1 MPVSGL
7 QNFHNFTVRH
17 YCRSP
22 INFVASIPVF
32 ALAIG
37 GDYTLRQEKYLEIR
51 SSEVA
56 ANKVHKHLQNL
67 LATKPRLYKKSL
79 IRYKDLAYI
88 LMDCVDLI
96 IRFLTSNLLS
106 DSGNDEF
113 NELTDIEVDDDV
125 IAIKAKLEESINLLN
140 TYNQLT
146 SGNITQITNN
156 DPDKSKI
163 NCAYMAKIYGEV
175 LANATDIDYGY
186 TEINDCAKLINY
198 WYSTRMLH
206 MSTNHKAYNIA
217 QLPNWICYIIL
228 MYGKYHAN
236 GQTQFFIDTLM
247 KWCNDANEDFSNK
260 YAVPKEITNLSKSSY
275 VNDYTLDALIIYDI
289 LMEQGYLPLVL
300 DDNSI
305 VPMNPNFIVDITKEN
320 NPNLDKMIKTRF
332 TKREKYIKQIGLTRT
347 SIDTEVE
354 GAKI

>member
-1 MPVSGL
+1 M
-7 QNFHNFTVRH
+7 
-17 YCRSP
+17 
-22 INFVASIPVF
+22 
-32 ALAIG
+32 
-37 GDYTLRQEKYLEIR
+37 RQEKYLEIR

-113 NELTDIEVDDDV
+113 NELTDVEADGDIV
-125 IAIKAKLEESINLLN
+125 AIKAKLEESMNLLD
-140 TYNQLT
+140 TYNKLT
-146 SGNITQITNN
+146 SGNISKADDDATG
-156 DPDKSKI
+156 DKSKI

-175 LANATDIDYGY
+175 LANAAEIDYGY
-186 TEINDCAKLINY
+186 TEINDCAKLIHY

-206 MSTNHKAYNIA
+206 MSTNHRAYNIA

-236 GQTQFFIDTLM
+236 GQAQFFINTLK
-247 KWCNDANEDFSNK
+247 KWCDDANNDFSNK
-260 YAVPKEITNLSKSSY
+260 YAIPKDITNLVKSSY

-332 TKREKYIKQIGLTRT
+332 TKREKYLKQIGLTRT
-347 SIDTEVE
+347 LIDTKAE
-354 GAKI
+354 GAEV